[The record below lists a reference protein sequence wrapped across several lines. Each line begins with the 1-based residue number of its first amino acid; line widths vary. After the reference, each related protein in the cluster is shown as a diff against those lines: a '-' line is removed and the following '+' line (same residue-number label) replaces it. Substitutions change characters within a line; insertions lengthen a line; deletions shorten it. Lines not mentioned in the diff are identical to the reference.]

1 MPLPPAVEINPKTS
15 LPHFHD
21 LTGMTIVR
29 VQEER
34 RGSEPACV
42 ALDVDNQ
49 ILAGMDLD
57 FDDDGPPGFFH
68 TQGLTA
74 AQCVGKKIVSTG
86 IIVWRASRLDVVPRI
101 DPAPPYL
108 FQGPHKIRSEEERAC
123 AGRSRAAASSTVR
136 DSRPRGHETHWV
148 RRDDSRGRRL
158 GLCMARFPIQG

>member
-108 FQGPHKIRSEEERAC
+108 FQGPHKIRSGEQMSVCWALEGGGVIYSTRLATARARNPLG
-123 AGRSRAAASSTVR
+123 ASR
-136 DSRPRGHETHWV
+136 
-148 RRDDSRGRRL
+148 
-158 GLCMARFPIQG
+158 